1 MADQI
6 KELSN
11 GTYFVGALSNG
22 VAIASTDATTRNVV
36 KDIHVQNNQLN
47 TISAPLNFV
56 VNGVTAA
63 SLSSSI
69 TGSEIVDVSSTAV
82 AQATAT
88 FELQVFENWM
98 TTNAVG
104 SRINTLTNRVVNSA
118 TASSVFTQSTAITAG
133 PTFPNNIVEWATI
146 GSNFYYWGNDGNTT
160 QVLYRR
166 TGGINGTQTTIAN
179 IASAMP
185 VVFNGVDKFHWV
197 TTTQIYTHN
206 ATTNTNS
213 VVTLDQTGVSWP
225 ILLTN
230 FPRISFANG
239 LVFWAFDGQNGCWA
253 INPSTGKMSYITGPL
268 TTNTNNAFGV
278 HYTGGTYYIVQTTNV
293 LGGAT
298 GAFYV
303 YTISDTVVGPLT
315 SANTTGTATNVYTQN
330 TYTPEVALNFH
341 WPKMSSTGDF
351 IFLSVET
358 SGTIYVYKRF
368 NVVTRTFA
376 TPFTIDV
383 STITPNAGGVNY
395 QLAPFRTLSTTSDT
409 ANKLNTTFYPQTA
422 TLRVTGVQT
431 TP

>member
-47 TISAPLNFV
+47 AISAPLNFV

-63 SLSSSI
+63 SLSSSVG
-69 TGSEIVDVSSTAV
+69 GSEIIDVSSTAV

-98 TTNAVG
+98 VTNAVD
-104 SRINTLTNRVVNSA
+104 SRINTQTSRQVNSVNA
-118 TASSVFTQSTAITAG
+118 TSAFTQSAVITTA
-133 PTFPNNIVEWATI
+133 PTLPNNVVSWATI

-160 QVLYRR
+160 QALYRR
-166 TGGINGTQTTIAN
+166 TGGVNGTQTAIGS
-179 IASAMP
+179 ISSYMP
-185 VVFNGVDKFHWV
+185 VAFNGVDKFHWV

-206 ATTNTNS
+206 ATTNANS
-213 VVTLDQTGVSWP
+213 VVTLDTTGVSWP
-225 ILLTN
+225 ALTSS

-268 TTNTNNAFGV
+268 NTNTNVAFEV
-278 HYTGGTYYIVQTTNV
+278 YYTGGTYYIVQTSNV
-293 LGGAT
+293 LGGAV

-315 SANTTGTATNVYTQN
+315 SANTTGAAANVYAQS

-341 WPKMSSTGDF
+341 WPKMSFTGDF
-351 IFLSVET
+351 VFLSAET
-358 SGTIYVYKRF
+358 SGSIYVYKRF

-376 TPFTIDV
+376 TQFTIDV
-383 STITPNAGGVNY
+383 STITPNAGATY
-395 QLAPFRTLSTTSDT
+395 QIAPFRTLSITSDT